1 VISRQGGGKTRSIP
15 NGSADCKD
23 RRGDAA
29 GAAPGCPFDSI
40 DTISFKQHDE
50 EGVVHPLDYGIEK

>member
-1 VISRQGGGKTRSIP
+1 ME
-15 NGSADCKD
+15 CKD

-40 DTISFKQHDE
+40 DAISFSNMMKKE
-50 EGVVHPLDYGIEK
+50 